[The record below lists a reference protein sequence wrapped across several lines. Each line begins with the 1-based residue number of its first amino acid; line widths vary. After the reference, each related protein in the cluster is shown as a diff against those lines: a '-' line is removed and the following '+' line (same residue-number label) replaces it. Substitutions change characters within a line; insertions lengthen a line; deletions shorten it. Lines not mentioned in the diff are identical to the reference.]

1 VYTGLQLLITIDTS
15 STSANADIGFVKAGE
30 KLRPSDVEA
39 QLGFQQAVQHL
50 HSAVQPIV
58 DREDDTIIRQQ
69 RASLGRPAVELGVS
83 DQAPL
88 SAGAFMANDDDLST
102 EEIPSWA
109 LNHERERLSKKASQ
123 LSESEFVEILKRSGA
138 GNPYAEGL
146 LNGIRKESQK

>member
-1 VYTGLQLLITIDTS
+1 
-15 STSANADIGFVKAGE
+15 
-30 KLRPSDVEA
+30 
-39 QLGFQQAVQHL
+39 
-50 HSAVQPIV
+50 
-58 DREDDTIIRQQ
+58 
-69 RASLGRPAVELGVS
+69 
-83 DQAPL
+83 
-88 SAGAFMANDDDLST
+88 MANDDDLST